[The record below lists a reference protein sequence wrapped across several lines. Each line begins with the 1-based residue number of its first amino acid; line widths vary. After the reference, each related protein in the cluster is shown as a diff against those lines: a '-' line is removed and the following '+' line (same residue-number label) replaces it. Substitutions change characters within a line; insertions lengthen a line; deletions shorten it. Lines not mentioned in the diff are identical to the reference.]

1 MLTVRYYYCSY
12 VISPCACTMY
22 ANLVK
27 GNVETSTITIVEI
40 QSPKKRSSYKTLMKL
55 AYSGIA

>member
-1 MLTVRYYYCSY
+1 
-12 VISPCACTMY
+12 MY

-27 GNVETSTITIVEI
+27 GNVETSTTTIVEI
-40 QSPKKRSSYKTLMKL
+40 QSPKKRSNYKTLMKL